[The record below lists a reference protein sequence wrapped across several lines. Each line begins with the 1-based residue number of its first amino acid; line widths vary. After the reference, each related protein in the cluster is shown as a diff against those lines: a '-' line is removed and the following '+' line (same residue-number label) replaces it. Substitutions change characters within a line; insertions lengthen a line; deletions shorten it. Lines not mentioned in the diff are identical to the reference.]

1 MSDLLASKLREE
13 VFTAIRAHTAAT
25 VSETEAATLAILRL
39 VENAAPSDD
48 ETCTGC
54 YGTGYDGNREGRCH
68 CQPALDAALGRV
80 LRAAAERDG
89 PEREAMLRDLRQG
102 RVA

>member
-1 MSDLLASKLREE
+1 MDLLASKLREE

-25 VSETEAATLAILRL
+25 VSEAEAATLAILRL

-54 YGTGYDGNREGRCH
+54 NGDPDDDGVPCERCDGS
-68 CQPALDAALGRV
+68 ALAT
-80 LRAAAERDG
+80 E
-89 PEREAMLRDLRQG
+89 PKS
-102 RVA
+102 